1 MVNNMKTAIELLRV
15 ELILNSKQKH
25 TESGKTSFTIGLS
38 KFDELFKEAE
48 KNHKQEIID
57 AFRIGDNSDCTP
69 EQNAYEFAEQYYHDN
84 FSINN

>member
-1 MVNNMKTAIELLRV
+1 MKTAIELLRV

-38 KFDELFKEAE
+38 KFDELFKQAE

-57 AFRIGDNSDCTP
+57 AFDEGCSDHKLFGF
-69 EQNAYEFAEQYYHDN
+69 EYYKDY
-84 FSINN
+84 FNN